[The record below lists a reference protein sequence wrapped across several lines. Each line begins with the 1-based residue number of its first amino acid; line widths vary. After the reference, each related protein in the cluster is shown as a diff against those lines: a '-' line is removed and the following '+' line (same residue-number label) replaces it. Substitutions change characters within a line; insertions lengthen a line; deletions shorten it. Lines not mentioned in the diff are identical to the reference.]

1 MGAVMR
7 WILRLVGLVIVLAL
21 VAVVSIIMLPGD
33 RIARIAADQIS
44 SLTGREVTMQGDT
57 TVSFYPVLGISTG
70 QVSVAN
76 APWSEAGPMFTAQ
89 SLKIGVEPTALFG
102 GDIRITGLEAVGPKI
117 LLERAANGA
126 VNWEIGVEGVAPS
139 GQGEGETA
147 PAPSNPL
154 ALTLD
159 RALIT
164 DADLTYVDHGTGERI
179 AMPGMDFDLR
189 WPEYEGTATFDAT
202 LRPAG
207 QPVQVSGHLD
217 KVGNFIAG
225 GVSALEA
232 TINAPGGKVVFAG
245 RAGVQPQLG
254 GRITA
259 DLDDTAGFMSS
270 LGLAA
275 PDIPAGLGRAMG
287 ANSDITLTPDMRLS
301 LRETSL
307 TLDGNRFTGAADVM
321 LGGSKPRFNAQ
332 LNAGALDLSALAADD
347 GAAGSAGGSGGAG
360 ASSGWPKTPIDAGA
374 LALADGEI
382 ALVADSVDLGD
393 FKLGKTRTLM
403 TLDRARMVFELRELQ
418 AYDGT
423 ITGQFVMNNR
433 SGLSVGGDM
442 AARGINLET
451 FLADAI
457 DVSRFAAKAD
467 GDLNFLGVGN
477 SLHAIMN
484 SLSGDGAV
492 RTGRGVISGI
502 DLDRLMRSG
511 DGAGGTTVFDSLGA
525 TFTMQDGNL
534 LNDDLLMTLPLA
546 KAEGEGRIG
555 LGAQDIDYLITPVL
569 LEGEN
574 RRGLAIPVRIRGP
587 WANPRITP
595 DLEKAIDLNLKEE
608 KEKLEQRVR
617 EERKELEAKAE
628 EEVNRTLEKELGV
641 TREEGQSVED
651 AVKDRAEDALK
662 EELFKL
668 FD

>member
-1 MGAVMR
+1 MR
-7 WILRLVGLVIVLAL
+7 WVLRLVGLVVVLAL
-21 VAVVSIIMLPGD
+21 VLVGSLMMLPGD

-44 SLTGREVTMQGDT
+44 SITGREVTMEGDT
-57 TVSFYPVLGISTG
+57 KVSFYPVLGISTG
-70 QVSVAN
+70 QVTVAN
-76 APWSEAGPMFTAQ
+76 APWSDAGPMFTAQ
-89 SLKIGVEPTALFG
+89 SLKIGVEPQALIG

-139 GQGEGETA
+139 GQGEGEPA

-164 DADLTYVDHGTGERI
+164 DADLTYVDHAAGDRI
-179 AMPGMDFDLR
+179 AMSGMDFDLR
-189 WPEYEGTATFDAT
+189 WPEYEGTASFDAT

-207 QPVQVSGHLD
+207 QAVQISGHLD

-232 TINAPGGKVVFAG
+232 TVTAPGGTVDFSG
-245 RAGVQPQLG
+245 RAGVQPQVG
-254 GRITA
+254 GRVSA
-259 DLDDTAGFMSS
+259 NLDNTAGFMTA

-275 PDIPAGLGRAMG
+275 PDIPAGLGRSMG
-287 ANSDITLTPDMRLS
+287 AETDITLTQDMRLS
-301 LRETSL
+301 LRDTTL
-307 TLDGNRFTGAADVM
+307 TLDGNRLTGAADVM
-321 LGGSKPRFNAQ
+321 LGGDTPRFNAQ
-332 LNAGALDLSALAADD
+332 LDAGALDLSGLAADD
-347 GAAGSAGGSGGAG
+347 GAAGAAGGGGG

-374 LALADGEI
+374 LALANGEI

-451 FLADAI
+451 FLSDAI

-484 SLSGDGAV
+484 SLSGDGAI
-492 RTGRGVISGI
+492 RTGRGVISGF

-511 DGAGGTTVFDSLGA
+511 DGTGGTTVFDSLGA
-525 TFTMQDGNL
+525 TFTMTEGNL
-534 LNDDLLMTLPLA
+534 LNDDLLMQLPLA

-555 LGAQDIDYLITPVL
+555 LGAQDIDYLFTPVL

-587 WANPRITP
+587 WSNPRITP

-628 EEVNRTLEKELGV
+628 EEVNRTLQKELGV
-641 TREEGQSVED
+641 EREEGQSVED

>member
-1 MGAVMR
+1 MR
-7 WILRLVGLVIVLAL
+7 WLLRLVGLVVVLAL
-21 VAVVSIIMLPGD
+21 VAVVSIMMLPGD

-44 SLTGREVTMQGDT
+44 SLTGRKVTMEGDT

-70 QVSVAN
+70 QVTVAN

-89 SLKIGVEPTALFG
+89 SLKIGVEPVALFG
-102 GDIRITGLEAVGPKI
+102 GDIRITGLEAVSPKI
-117 LLERAANGA
+117 LLERAAQGA

-139 GQGEGETA
+139 GQSDGETA

-164 DADLTYVDHGTGERI
+164 DANLTYVDHGTGERI

-207 QPVQVSGHLD
+207 EALQISGHLD

-232 TINAPGGKVVFAG
+232 TVAAPGGRVTFSG
-245 RAGVQPQLG
+245 RAGVQPQVA
-254 GRITA
+254 GRVSA
-259 DLDDTAGFMSS
+259 DLDSTARFMSS

-275 PDIPAGLGRAMG
+275 PEIPKGLGRALV
-287 ANSDITLTPDMRLS
+287 AETDVTFTEDMRLT
-301 LRETSL
+301 LRKTTL
-307 TLDGNRFTGAADVM
+307 TLDNNRFTGAADVM
-321 LGGSKPRFNAQ
+321 LGGDKPRFNAQ
-332 LNAGALDLSALAADD
+332 LNAGALDLRGLSADD
-347 GAAGSAGGSGGAG
+347 GAAGNSGDAGGSG

-451 FLADAI
+451 FLSDAI
-457 DVSRFAAKAD
+457 DVSRLDAKAD
-467 GDLNFLGVGN
+467 GDLDFLGVGN

-484 SLSGDGAV
+484 SLSGSGAIK
-492 RTGRGVISGI
+492 TGRGVISGI

-511 DGAGGTTVFDSLGA
+511 DGTGGTTVFDSLGA
-525 TFTMQDGNL
+525 SFTMKNGNL
-534 LNDDLLMTLPLA
+534 RNDDLLMTLPLA

-628 EEVNRTLEKELGV
+628 EEVNRALEKELGV